1 MRALPLPF
9 GNLSATFSAAVYYFC
24 FRHDY
29 LLCEVKQEKLALPKI
44 EISKLKPGLN
54 EVGCEKIFA
63 AD

>member
-24 FRHDY
+24 FRHDC
-29 LLCEVKQEKLALPKI
+29 LFFKAKQGKLALSKI